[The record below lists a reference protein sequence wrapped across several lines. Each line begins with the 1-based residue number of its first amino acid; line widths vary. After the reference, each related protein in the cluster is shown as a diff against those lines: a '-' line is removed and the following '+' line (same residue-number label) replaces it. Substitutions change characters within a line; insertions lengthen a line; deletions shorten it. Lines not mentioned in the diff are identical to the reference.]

1 MLDIFYF
8 QSPGKRKEE
17 CVLWQKNIYFN
28 RRAGP
33 SEIVGMQHLKATDW
47 KHEID
52 RGRTQICIS
61 SKLQQ
66 SSYFLFVSEKK
77 RRHLVAKGAKDCEL
91 KLLG

>member
-1 MLDIFYF
+1 MLGILLF
-8 QSPGKRKEE
+8 QTPDKRKDE

-61 SKLQQ
+61 SKSAAKLLI
-66 SSYFLFVSEKK
+66 LFVSEKK